1 MRQGTSHSERG
12 DLIKRVII
20 TINRADRLPL
30 RQRTGD
36 LPHRNPAILAQCI
49 AAIDLRRMILYN
61 GRVLAHLVTHLVTHL
76 ITKEI
81 RLWPMVQPIAH
92 L

>member
-1 MRQGTSHSERG
+1 MT
-12 DLIKRVII
+12 V
-20 TINRADRLPL
+20 NRADRLPL

-49 AAIDLRRMILYN
+49 AAIDLLRMILYN
-61 GRVLAHLVTHLVTHL
+61 LRMLAHLV
-76 ITKEI
+76 TKEI

>member
-1 MRQGTSHSERG
+1 MP
-12 DLIKRVII
+12 L
-20 TINRADRLPL
+20 NRTDRLPP

-61 GRVLAHLVTHLVTHL
+61 QRTLAPLVTAHLV
-76 ITKEI
+76 TKEI

>member
-1 MRQGTSHSERG
+1 MTMP
-12 DLIKRVII
+12 L
-20 TINRADRLPL
+20 NRTDRLPP

-61 GRVLAHLVTHLVTHL
+61 LRMLAHLV
-76 ITKEI
+76 TKEI

>member
-1 MRQGTSHSERG
+1 MT
-12 DLIKRVII
+12 VIM

-36 LPHRNPAILAQCI
+36 LPHRHPAIPAQCI

-61 GRVLAHLVTHLVTHL
+61 VRMLAHLVTAHLV
-76 ITKEI
+76 TKEI